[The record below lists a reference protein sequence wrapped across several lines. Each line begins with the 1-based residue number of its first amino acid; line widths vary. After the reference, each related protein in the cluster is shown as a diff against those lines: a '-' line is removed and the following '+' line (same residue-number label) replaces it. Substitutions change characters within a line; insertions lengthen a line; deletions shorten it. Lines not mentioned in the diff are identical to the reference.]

1 MLKIDPTLLD
11 TYDGSIYRTLRES
24 EAEPVVS
31 TGPKGKKYF
40 SDIPNKVGL
49 GIVGLAKGGVN
60 LVGGEDTGIYKFLES
75 EIKRGQGDLSP
86 EMRRQDEARAAVM
99 ADPETGMLDV
109 VASMAENPYSTL
121 GDIAGSIPGIFA
133 GGGVGGLLMRGTAAA
148 TGAAVGRFGGALAS
162 GVGEGT
168 IMAVDV
174 LDKTKSVT
182 AALEALALGT
192 VTGGLTPGNVVA
204 KLGRKTA
211 GDAAESAVLPAVF
224 GVETATLGRTG
235 VKAAVGRGLA
245 TTAEEAAQEYVQE
258 FGQSA
263 IEQYA
268 TEGSVDFNTARKAGA
283 AGAVMGGVMGG
294 GMHPV
299 VGEGSQQAQLE
310 MAEKVLEKDPTN
322 PVAQAEV
329 SLLRAQRDYV
339 EATPDQRAALK
350 PAIDVAQAAV
360 VAARNPESRD
370 AQENLDTAK
379 AEVVVDTAGME
390 GARAAADSV
399 SIETKRAIEEATTT
413 DEVIQAFAEGQQAH
427 STLTVDAQAVAN
439 TRAGMAQVIPE
450 VVNAALE
457 EEVARASAPLASG
470 TVNQETFPVEEV
482 ATPKVSDQVGL
493 TRDTPVEVAQAQIA
507 EAEAVPLPVIDTEAL
522 ATEVQA
528 ITAPRVAAAKQA
540 LAEAGMVPD
549 VARILLAST
558 DAALRQ
564 QYAEVGADPARIQM
578 AEALLEQRGVPV
590 APEARAARAVLEAEV
605 QTLAQAVGRTPASL
619 RQLLQR
625 VTEQQARN
633 NLNNPTLAQQHPT
646 MRALGVVRGWD
657 LTPEVEEITA
667 SEIEEPVMGVDQ
679 GMVNELNAE
688 RLLTRTGT
696 VELSD
701 RLNDLVVDNA
711 PDEVVEAM
719 MSVSRFTPGEAE
731 DSAIFA
737 EDSAA
742 VLNWLQSEEG
752 ATVGGLRYAG
762 QLNRVRDI
770 LGLRSIGKTESA
782 STPADNQL
790 EAMLREAKAA
800 PDEVIDRDAKIA
812 ELERMAGDITMTPV
826 QRRGY
831 RAQAANLR
839 TERAAEATAN
849 TPTARGTRAGVRSV
863 QRNFETR
870 AQAAK
875 STGTLQKMGKFWRN
889 MMSSRN
895 VGQRTLPKID
905 TSNLKTSM
913 RAAVA
918 SGRALP
924 QAALTEIKNRYNA
937 KLRAMAEKWAATNGA
952 NMATWVDPIISLTPQ
967 YEGRSAGFSMQLH
980 GLGRGDRNEN
990 PYAARPT
997 GATAYFSADSTI
1009 HASSLRS
1016 APGAADLAY
1025 RIAAEVAALRGIP
1038 FPSDQTLT
1046 TVNPLRRQLQSLSS
1060 DTLFAPGTINPLTS
1074 GGRQGPQGV
1083 PPEIWSGLTPV
1094 EKVGLN
1100 ALRAAHSI
1108 SETRANSPTAGEW
1121 LENLEFDRQGR
1132 IVAVTDPKP
1141 IDNMRTGVRTP
1152 FGFPR
1157 GTFVT
1162 DRMLKDKI
1170 GEINPATGY
1179 TTFAQESH
1187 GTGGIGVDTA
1197 KLGILNNTIL
1207 NFIENNPEAEIPA
1220 WMGTVARSTGRAMG
1234 GWFFSENEDTPATG
1248 ITPAEATQHLRDVV
1262 GDKAAQV
1269 LLDTGLVRFVETP
1282 AELADLGG
1290 VPLSSVSGAV
1300 QGATLDDGSIV
1311 LVVGSLSGK
1320 TAAAVLQHE
1329 ALHATLK
1336 GLLGEDTYTRLM
1348 DRLDTLLQAGGQA
1361 QWVKD
1366 ARAAVPANTPAE
1378 NVTEEVAGY
1387 AVEQYVKNPESTN
1400 PIVAWARNLMSAIR
1414 TAIIQNKSLPE
1425 ALRVWAIQNI
1435 QPQDF
1440 ARMAIA
1446 GLKKSATTQGSMR
1459 ESRRDFDGEIAALME
1474 EHKGA
1479 TPERRA
1485 EINGELRT
1493 LNQFRNAAADI
1504 DYEENTNEPAN
1515 LRGENARVPAKAEYG
1530 TAREGAVSID
1540 ATHFSNTERTS
1551 LNTSAYGRGAKGEEA
1566 GRLALPENADIRDRT
1581 HFYVNEGAGVTPES
1595 AVGGVAHNVKLNN
1608 MYDIK
1613 ADKLGIRAAAG
1624 ENVSAMERAVVA
1636 AGFDGYY
1643 APQMANKQGVA
1654 VVIGKHS
1661 IPVSAGQGGTNLVT
1675 QFEGDTYAANLAK
1688 SKLPGGSMLGREW
1701 LASIKGTE
1709 FDTANVRAEL
1719 EVRQGERLY
1728 RDDLPRFNK
1737 PSNGNMKFSIA
1748 QEANHAVTPV
1758 APSPAPRA
1766 ELNVLD
1772 NPHRGPVERVMEMV
1786 RGVLQDKHTT
1796 LRRLQQLAGVTV
1808 DQIKM
1813 DTMGAL
1819 DRLGSK
1825 MATKQRSLVMEPLAA
1840 MENIL
1845 QANYSGPKADEE
1857 AYRDIN
1863 QLLKMRHV
1871 AEYNARMALINPA
1884 KYDANGIHLT
1894 GHDAANPGS
1903 GITDEVAAAEVAR
1916 LEAGPHAKALLEAE
1930 KTYRKMIHDLQDYA
1944 VAQGLETAGLI
1955 EAWRDPETGFPNY
1968 TPFHRELDLD
1978 ENFGIGTTKGGQAFS
1993 LRTGITQRAMGSKAE
2008 IVDPLASTLILGTRI
2023 VRRGENAVVARTM
2036 FEFAKDVIP
2045 NYLSSNGEL
2054 KPMWS
2059 VDVVPQTRV
2068 LKRVNIYKTRMAN
2081 GEMSPEFYNREQAR
2095 LYADAQQTVW
2105 VNQNPDAD
2113 PTTSGIQ
2120 VDLLGAGERVFS
2132 QPIPDTM
2139 NRDNI
2144 MVIPVKGENHI
2155 ITFDE
2160 GSADGMA
2167 ILRALKGKDG
2177 LGAGAKA
2184 ASKLLTPFRMF
2195 SRWTVAMATGYNPMF
2210 MPFNSIRDVFGSM
2223 INARD
2228 GGVPGW
2234 TWKDSRQIATQFPAA
2249 FAGINARLHEEFLT
2263 RHSNTG
2269 AAPEAEPDSWGW
2281 WMDQAER
2288 AGGMTGVMEHI
2299 AEPEEARTMLRR
2311 LYGSE
2316 VEAQALG
2323 PNEVKD
2329 WLSRGQNTL
2338 LKLGDKVYKFGEGE
2352 TKGVGEWASK
2362 QIAAR
2367 IKRFNSASEA
2377 ATRTM
2382 VFRKA
2387 TERYMDQGHS
2397 QAEAMQLAAVVSKN
2411 ISTNFNRRGS
2421 FSTALNQMFP
2431 FFNAAVQGSARLAE
2445 ALFEKETYTINKDSH
2460 VITDQRT
2467 RITPFGKNVIKGMA
2481 SIGAAQAALL
2491 FAAGFD
2497 DDEPPQSVKDRNFI
2511 VPLGDKKYLMIPM
2524 PHGFNTLVNF
2534 GREMTQTMGAAASGN
2549 FKQAR
2554 KHFNA
2559 ATLGQISAFNPF
2571 GGQGGLGLTISPA
2584 LSDPAIALYFN
2595 EDAFGRPIAREDF
2608 NPRNQTPGF
2617 TRTKEGGSTSGR
2629 AVAQLLNSISGGNE
2643 DQPGGISPTGD
2654 QIDYLLGEL
2663 GGGLTREVLK
2673 AGKVGWAGVED
2684 VTSTPREEL
2693 PVSKVPLIG
2702 RLYGEAKGAVG
2713 IRTRAFEVSGE
2724 LNQLN
2729 NRYKGLMERAAAT
2742 PDAAEKEALRQKA
2755 REFKADNPEISL
2767 ADDFNRFY
2775 TSDSKAKKQR
2785 ALARGNSE
2793 VGKVNRITESQ
2804 TEKATELLEKYDL
2817 LAD

>member
-1 MLKIDPTLLD
+1 MPIAPRSDFDAYLSNLPEPEPAPKKPTKRSVGD
-11 TYDGSIYRTLRES
+11 VASD
-24 EAEPVVS
+24 AF
-31 TGPKGKKYF
+31 F
-40 SDIPNKVGL
+40 SLAG
-49 GIVGLAKGGVN
+49 GGAGLAKGVISTAIGNRNDVYDYFDRSSQISADSMSDAAKAEKAM
-60 LVGGEDTGIYKFLES
+60 LADKL
-75 EIKRGQGDLSP
+75 KRGGLTD
-86 EMRRQDEARAAVM
+86 AASYALTTPALMGNMIVESLPAM
-99 ADPETGMLDV
+99 G
-109 VASMAENPYSTL
+109 
-121 GDIAGSIPGIFA
+121 A
-133 GGGVGGLLMRGTAAA
+133 GGGVGGILARGVGA
-148 TGAAVGRFGGALAS
+148 TTRFGTALAS

-168 IMAVDV
+168 FMATDV
-174 LDKTKSVT
+174 YDKTASAG
-182 AALEALALGT
+182 AALQALALGT
-192 VTGGLTPGNVVA
+192 VTGGLTPSNVLASATRKGMAEAVESTVPSLLPGLA
-204 KLGRKTA
+204 KA
-211 GDAAESAVLPAVF
+211 GVV
-224 GVETATLGRTG
+224 G
-235 VKAAVGRGLA
+235 AVGRGA
-245 TTAEEAAQEYVQE
+245 VSVGQEAAQEFVQE
-258 FGQSA
+258 GGQA
-263 IEQYA
+263 LIEQGGRGEKLDLEA
-268 TEGSVDFNTARKAGA
+268 AAKQGFVGA
-283 AGAVMGGVMGG
+283 ALGGVMGG
-294 GMHPV
+294 DMHPV

-322 PVAQAEV
+322 PVANAEV

-360 VAARNPESRD
+360 VAARNPELRA
-370 AQENLDTAK
+370 AQDNLDTAK
-379 AEVVVDTAGME
+379 AEVVVDNAGME

-399 SIETKRAIEEATTT
+399 SIETKRAIEEATTV
-413 DEVIQAFAEGQQAH
+413 DEVVQAFADGQQAH

-439 TRAGMAQVIPE
+439 TRAGMAQVIPD
-450 VVNAALE
+450 VVNAALQQE
-457 EEVARASAPLASG
+457 IADLNAARPAGPSASEAI
-470 TVNQETFPVEEV
+470 FPVKLAPP
-482 ATPKVSDQVGL
+482 ATPTVS
-493 TRDTPVEVAQAQIA
+493 DTPVEVAQAQRL
-507 EAEAVPLPVIDTEAL
+507 EAAVTPLPVINTEAL
-522 ATEVQA
+522 AAEVEA
-528 ITAPRVAAAKQA
+528 VTAPRVAAAKQA
-540 LAEAGMVPD
+540 LTKAGYLPE
-549 VARILLAST
+549 VARNMVETST
-558 DAALRQ
+558 ADLRRQ
-564 QYAEVGADPARIQM
+564 HAEIGADPARIQM

-590 APEARAARAVLEAEV
+590 APEARAARADLEAEV
-605 QTLAQAVGRTPASL
+605 QTLAKALGRTPASL
-619 RQLLQR
+619 RQTLQGF
-625 VTEQQARN
+625 TEQQGLD
-633 NLNNPTLAQQHPT
+633 NLSNPTLARQHPV

-667 SEIEEPVMGVDQ
+667 AEIEEPVMGIDQ

-688 RLLTRTGT
+688 RLLTRSGAI
-696 VELSD
+696 ELSD

-711 PDEVVEAM
+711 PDDVVEAM

-742 VLNWLQSEEG
+742 VLKWLQSEEG

-782 STPADNQL
+782 STPANTQL
-790 EAMLREAKAA
+790 EEMLREAKAT
-800 PDEVIDRDAKIA
+800 PDEVIDHDAKIE
-812 ELERMAGDITMTPV
+812 ELERMGFDASLP
-826 QRRGY
+826 
-831 RAQAANLR
+831 RAQRAEAR
-839 TERAAEATAN
+839 ARAAELRSERDALVANARARSAPTPAANVQTDFMARAITAM
-849 TPTARGTRAGVRSV
+849 RDGVLEKLGKAWQTV
-863 QRNFETR
+863 
-870 AQAAK
+870 
-875 STGTLQKMGKFWRN
+875 MGGR
-889 MMSSRN
+889 
-895 VGQRTLPKID
+895 GQRTFTVNTRDLAGSIGTD
-905 TSNLKTSM
+905 
-913 RAAVA
+913 RAP
-918 SGRALP
+918 S
-924 QAALTEIKNRYNA
+924 QAKMNTLKNRYNEA
-937 KLRAMAEKWAATNGA
+937 LKVQAVAWGEA
-952 NMATWVDPIISLTPQ
+952 NNQPVNLAHWENPVNAITTGLEGDP
-967 YEGRSAGFSMQLH
+967 YEIRIVVGS
-980 GLGRGDRNEN
+980 LGRKANEN
-990 PYAARPT
+990 PYMVKPNTAT
-997 GATAYFSADSTI
+997 GHLDYHSIPRAPSITSTGLRRAEG
-1009 HASSLRS
+1009 AS
-1016 APGAADLAY
+1016 DLAY
-1025 RIAAEVAALRGIP
+1025 RLAAEIAAMQGVNINASG
-1038 FPSDQTLT
+1038 TLLT
-1046 TVNPLRRQLQSLSS
+1046 NNNVRRHLQSISMDHL
-1060 DTLFAPGTINPLTS
+1060 LGTGRVSPVGY
-1074 GGRQGPQGV
+1074 GGSTTEQGV
-1083 PPEIWSGLTPV
+1083 PGDLWRQASPE
-1094 EKVGLN
+1094 EKAGLN
-1100 ALRAAHSI
+1100 LLRLVHQMGVDRGMVGSHNTGGEGNYHERISKAAWAQNLRIRRDGSI
-1108 SETRANSPTAGEW
+1108 YAATEP
-1121 LENLEFDRQGR
+1121 
-1132 IVAVTDPKP
+1132 TDPNGFAKGAEVSDADLERK
-1141 IDNMRTGVRTP
+1141 ISATQSFERTGAGG
-1152 FGFPR
+1152 FGAS
-1157 GTFVT
+1157 T
-1162 DRMLKDKI
+1162 M
-1170 GEINPATGY
+1170 
-1179 TTFAQESH
+1179 
-1187 GTGGIGVDTA
+1187 
-1197 KLGILNNTIL
+1197 KLGIMLNTMTSS
-1207 NFIENNPEAEIPA
+1207 IENNPDANIPQ
-1220 WMGTVARSTGRAMG
+1220 WMITTAKQLGRAQG
-1234 GWFFSENEDTPATG
+1234 GWFFSENEETPAIG
-1248 ITPAEATQHLRDVV
+1248 ITTTEATQHLRDVV

-1311 LVVGSLSGK
+1311 LVVGNLTGK

-1336 GLLGEDTYTRLM
+1336 GLVGEDTYTRLM
-1348 DRLDTLLQAGGQA
+1348 GRLDTLLQAGGQA

-1459 ESRRDFDGEIAALME
+1459 ESRRDFDGEIASLMK
-1474 EHKGA
+1474 EHTTA

-1825 MATKQRSLVMEPLAA
+1825 MATKQRSLVTEPLAA

-2059 VDVVPQTRV
+2059 VDIVPSTRV

-2095 LYADAQQTVW
+2095 LYADAQQTIW
-2105 VNQNPDAD
+2105 VNKNPDAD
-2113 PTTSGIQ
+2113 PNTSGIQ

-2132 QPIPDTM
+2132 QPIPDTL

-2144 MVIPVKGENHI
+2144 MVIPVAGENHI

-2249 FAGINARLHEEFLT
+2249 FAGINARLHEEFLA

-2387 TERYMDQGHS
+2387 TKRYMDQGHS

-2445 ALFEKETYTINKDSH
+2445 ALFEKETYTINKDGH

-2595 EDAFGRPIAREDF
+2595 EDAFGRPIAREDM
-2608 NPRNQTPGF
+2608 NQRDKTPGF
-2617 TRTKEGGSTSGR
+2617 SRTKEGGTTTGR
-2629 AVAQLLNSISGGNE
+2629 QIAEFLNTISGGNE
-2643 DQPGGISPTGD
+2643 DQPGAISPTGD
-2654 QIDYLLGEL
+2654 QVDYLVGEL
-2663 GGGLTREVLK
+2663 GGGLTRETIK
-2673 AGKVGWAGVED
+2673 AGQLAVAGAKD
-2684 VTSTPREEL
+2684 VMGVPREEL
-2693 PVSKVPLIG
+2693 PVSRIPLIG
-2702 RLYGEAKGAVG
+2702 RIYGEAKGAVG
-2713 IRTRAFEVSGE
+2713 VRARAFKVSGE
-2724 LNQLN
+2724 LNQLE
-2729 NRYKGLMERAAAT
+2729 NRYKGLMERAAANK
-2742 PDAAEKEALRQKA
+2742 DESLRQEA
-2755 REFKADNPEISL
+2755 RDFKAANPEIAL

-2775 TSDSKAKKQR
+2775 REDSKARKQR
-2785 ALARGNSE
+2785 ALARGNADIE
-2793 VGKVNRITESQ
+2793 KVNVITESG
-2804 TEKATELLEKYDL
+2804 TAKATALLEKYDAL
-2817 LAD
+2817 KQ

>member
-1 MLKIDPTLLD
+1 MPITKISDLD
-11 TYDGSIYRTLRES
+11 AYLNSLPEP
-24 EAEPVVS
+24 EAEP
-31 TGPKGKKYF
+31 KKPTKRSIGDVASDAFF
-40 SDIPNKVGL
+40 SLAG
-49 GIVGLAKGGVN
+49 GGAGLAKGVISTAIGNRNDVYDYFDRSSQISADSMSDAAKAEKAM
-60 LVGGEDTGIYKFLES
+60 LADKL
-75 EIKRGQGDLSP
+75 KRGGLTD
-86 EMRRQDEARAAVM
+86 AASYALTTPSLM
-99 ADPETGMLDV
+99 ANMIVESLPAMG
-109 VASMAENPYSTL
+109 
-121 GDIAGSIPGIFA
+121 A
-133 GGGVGGLLMRGTAAA
+133 GGGVGGILARGVGA
-148 TGAAVGRFGGALAS
+148 TTRFGTALAS

-168 IMAVDV
+168 FMATDV
-174 LDKTKSVT
+174 YDKTASAG
-182 AALEALALGT
+182 AALQALALGT
-192 VTGGLTPGNVVA
+192 VTGGLTPSNVLASATRKGMAEAVESTVPSLLPGLA
-204 KLGRKTA
+204 KA
-211 GDAAESAVLPAVF
+211 GVV
-224 GVETATLGRTG
+224 G
-235 VKAAVGRGLA
+235 AVGRGA
-245 TTAEEAAQEYVQE
+245 VSVGQEAAQEFVQE
-258 FGQSA
+258 GGQA
-263 IEQYA
+263 LIEQGGRGEKLDLEA
-268 TEGSVDFNTARKAGA
+268 AAKQGFVGA
-283 AGAVMGGVMGG
+283 ALGGVMGG

-360 VAARNPESRD
+360 VAARNPELRA
-370 AQENLDTAK
+370 AQDNLDTAK
-379 AEVVVDTAGME
+379 AEVVVDNAGME

-399 SIETKRAIEEATTT
+399 SIETKRAIEEATTV
-413 DEVIQAFAEGQQAH
+413 DEVVQAFADGQQAH

-439 TRAGMAQVIPE
+439 TRAGMVQVIPD
-450 VVNAALE
+450 VVNAALQ
-457 EEVARASAPLASG
+457 EEVARASVPLANTTPLASG
-470 TVNQETFPVEEV
+470 TVNQEAFPIEEV
-482 ATPKVSDQVGL
+482 TTPKVSDQIGL
-493 TRDTPVEVAQAQIA
+493 TRDTPIEVAQAQLA
-507 EAEAVPLPVIDTEAL
+507 EAATPLPVIDTAALGAEVEA
-522 ATEVQA
+522 V
-528 ITAPRVAAAKQA
+528 TAPRVAAAKQA
-540 LAEAGMVPD
+540 LAEAGMLPE
-549 VARILLAST
+549 VARNMVETST
-558 DAALRQ
+558 ADLRHQ
-564 QYAEVGADPARIQM
+564 HAEIGADPARTQM

-590 APEARAARAVLEAEV
+590 SPEARAARADLEAEV
-605 QTLAQAVGRTPASL
+605 QTLAQAVERTPASL
-619 RQLLQR
+619 RQLLQN
-625 VTEQQARN
+625 VTEQQAQN
-633 NLNNPTLAQQHPT
+633 NLNNPTLAQQHPI

-667 SEIEEPVMGVDQ
+667 TEIEEPVMGIDQ

-790 EAMLREAKAA
+790 EAMLREAKNA
-800 PDEVIDRDAKIA
+800 PDEVVDRDAKIA

-839 TERAAEATAN
+839 TERDAEGTAN

-863 QRNFETR
+863 QRNFKSR

-875 STGTLQKMGKFWRN
+875 SAGVLQKLGKFWRN
-889 MMSSRN
+889 VMASRN
-895 VGQRTLPKID
+895 AGQRTLPKID
-905 TSNLKTSM
+905 TSDLKAPM
-913 RAAVA
+913 RSAVA
-918 SGRALP
+918 TGRALP
-924 QAALTEIKNRYNA
+924 QAALTQIKNRYNA
-937 KLRAMAEKWAATNGA
+937 KLRTMAEKWAATNGA

-980 GLGRGDRNEN
+980 GLGRADHNEN
-990 PYAARPT
+990 PYAVRPT

-1016 APGAADLAY
+1016 APGSADLAY

-1038 FPSDQTLT
+1038 FPSDATLS
-1046 TVNPLRRQLQSLSS
+1046 TVNPLRRQLQSMSA

-1074 GGRQGPQGV
+1074 GGNQGPQGV
-1083 PPEIWSGLTPV
+1083 PPDVWRSLTPV

-1108 SETRANSPTAGEW
+1108 SETRANTATGGEW
-1121 LENLEFDRQGR
+1121 LENLEFNRQGE

-1141 IDNMRTGVRTP
+1141 IDNLRTGVRAP

-1157 GTFVT
+1157 GTVVT

-1179 TTFAQESH
+1179 TTFAQESLA
-1187 GTGGIGVDTA
+1187 TGGIGVDTA

-1207 NFIENNPEAEIPA
+1207 NFIENKPGAEIPA
-1220 WMGTVARSTGRAMG
+1220 WMGAVARSTGRAMG
-1234 GWFFSENEDTPATG
+1234 GWFFSENEDTPAIG
-1248 ITPAEATQHLRDVV
+1248 ITTTEATQHLRDVV
-1262 GDKAAQV
+1262 GDKVAQV

-1311 LVVGSLSGK
+1311 LVVGNLSGK

-1336 GLLGEDTYTRLM
+1336 GLVGEDTYTRLM
-1348 DRLDTLLQAGGQA
+1348 GRLDTLLQAGGQA

-1485 EINGELRT
+1485 EINAELRT

-1515 LRGENARVPAKAEYG
+1515 LRGENARVPAQAEYG

-1540 ATHFSNTERTS
+1540 ATHFSNTERTT
-1551 LNTSAYGRGAKGEEA
+1551 LDTSAYGRGAKGEEA

-1581 HFYVNEGAGVTPES
+1581 HFYVNEGSGVTPES

-1624 ENVSAMERAVVA
+1624 ENVSAMERAVIA

-1643 APQMANKQGVA
+1643 APQIANNQGVA

-1661 IPVSAGQGGTNLVT
+1661 IPVSAGQGGTNLVA

-1737 PSNGNMKFSIA
+1737 ASKGNMKFSIA
-1748 QEANHAVTPV
+1748 QEANRTVAPV
-1758 APSPAPRA
+1758 AASAAPQN
-1766 ELNVLD
+1766 ELNIL
-1772 NPHRGPVERVMEMV
+1772 NIGARGPLERVMEMV
-1786 RGVLQDKHTT
+1786 RSALQDKHVT
-1796 LRRLQQLAGVTV
+1796 LRRIQQIAGVTAE
-1808 DQIKM
+1808 QIKM

-1825 MATKQRSLVMEPLAA
+1825 MSSAQKRLVMEPLAA
-1840 MENIL
+1840 MENIM
-1845 QANYSGPKADEE
+1845 QAAYTGPNKGEDAH
-1857 AYRDIN
+1857 RDIN
-1863 QLLKMRHV
+1863 SLLKMRHV
-1871 AEYNARMALINPA
+1871 PEYNRRMAEINPA
-1884 KYDANGIHLT
+1884 KFN
-1894 GHDAANPGS
+1894 AAGERVSGYNAEFPGS
-1903 GITDEVAAAEVAR
+1903 GITDKEAAIELAR
-1916 LEAGPHAKALLEAE
+1916 LERSPQAPALLEAE
-1930 KTYRKMIHDLQDYA
+1930 KVYRKMIHDLQDYA
-1944 VAQGLETAGLI
+1944 VAQGLEQAGLI
-1955 EAWRDPETGFPNY
+1955 EAWRNPETGFPNY

-1978 ENFGIGTTKGGQAFS
+1978 ENLGIGTARGAQGFS
-1993 LRTGITQRAMGSKAE
+1993 LRTGITQRAMGSSAE
-2008 IVDPLASTLILGTRI
+2008 IIDPLASTLILGSRI
-2023 VRRGENAVVARTM
+2023 VSRGENAVVARTM
-2036 FEFAKDVIP
+2036 LEFAKGFVP
-2045 NYLSSNGEL
+2045 NYLTRGTEL
-2054 KPMWS
+2054 KPMWA

-2068 LKRVNIYKTRMAN
+2068 IKNTNIYQTLTAD
-2081 GEMSPEFYNREQAR
+2081 GSMSPEFYNREQAR
-2095 LYADAQQTVW
+2095 LFADTQQAIW
-2105 VNQNPDAD
+2105 VQQNPGVDV
-2113 PTTSGIQ
+2113 TTSGIESR
-2120 VDLLGAGERVFS
+2120 LIGTGERVFI
-2132 QPIPDTM
+2132 QDVPNALNDQ
-2139 NRDNI
+2139 NV
-2144 MVIPVKGENHI
+2144 MVIPVEGENHI
-2155 ITFDE
+2155 IKFDE
-2160 GSADGMA
+2160 GSVDGMA
-2167 ILRALKGKDG
+2167 IMNALKGKATVG
-2177 LGAGAKA
+2177 GGNGAKVMQ
-2184 ASKLLTPFRMF
+2184 KLLTPFRMF

-2210 MPFNSIRDVFGSM
+2210 MPFNSARDIQAAM
-2223 INARD
+2223 INAKD

-2234 TWKDSRQIATQFPAA
+2234 SWSDSRQIATQFPGAYM
-2249 FAGINARLHEEFLT
+2249 GINNRLNEEFAAL
-2263 RHSNTG
+2263 HSNTG
-2269 AAPEAEPDSWGW
+2269 AAPEAPQGSWGW
-2281 WMDQAER
+2281 WMDQAQR
-2288 AGGMTGVMEHI
+2288 SGGMTGVMEHI
-2299 AEPEEARTMLRR
+2299 AEPDTARTMLRR
-2311 LYGSE
+2311 LYGSD
-2316 VEAQALG
+2316 VESQFLPA
-2323 PNEVKD
+2323 NEAAD
-2329 WLSRGQNTL
+2329 WLTRAQGGL
-2338 LKLGDKVYKFGEGE
+2338 LKIGDSFYRFGEGE
-2352 TKGVGEWASK
+2352 TSGNAAGAWASK

-2367 IKRFNSASEA
+2367 IARWNSASEA
-2377 ATRTM
+2377 ATRTI
-2382 VFRKA
+2382 VFKKA
-2387 TERYMDQGHS
+2387 TEKYMEQGHS
-2397 QAEAMQLAAVVSKN
+2397 EADAMTLAAGISKN
-2411 ISTNFNRRGS
+2411 ISTNFNRRGNA
-2421 FSTALNQMFP
+2421 STALNQLFP
-2431 FFNAAVQGSARLAE
+2431 FFNAAVQGSARMAE
-2445 ALFEKETYTINKDSH
+2445 ALFEKKTYTVTKDGK
-2460 VITDQRT
+2460 VMADQKT
-2467 RITPFGKNVIKGMA
+2467 TLTPFGKKVMGSLA
-2481 SIGAAQAALL
+2481 SLGSLQAALL

-2497 DDEPPQSVKDRNFI
+2497 DEEPPQSVKDRSFI
-2511 VPLGDKKYLMIPM
+2511 IPLGDKDYLAIPM
-2524 PHGFNTLVNF
+2524 PHGFNTLINF
-2534 GREMTQTMGAAASGN
+2534 GREMTQAMGSAATGDFKKAQGHVGN
-2549 FKQAR
+2549 
-2554 KHFNA
+2554 
-2559 ATLGQISAFNPF
+2559 ATLGQVSAFNPF
-2571 GGQGGLGLTISPA
+2571 GGQGNWQMAISPA
-2584 LSDPAIALYFN
+2584 LTDPAVALYMN
-2595 EDAFGRPIAREDF
+2595 ENVFGRQIAREDM
-2608 NPRNQTPGF
+2608 NQRDKTPGF
-2617 TRTKEGGSTSGR
+2617 SRTKEGGTTTGR
-2629 AVAQLLNSISGGNE
+2629 QIAEFLNTISGGNE
-2643 DQPGGISPTGD
+2643 DQPGAISPTGD
-2654 QIDYLLGEL
+2654 QVDYLVGEV
-2663 GGGLTREVLK
+2663 GGGLTREAIK
-2673 AGKVGWAGVED
+2673 AGQVAVAGAKD
-2684 VTSTPREEL
+2684 VMGVPREEL
-2693 PVSKVPLIG
+2693 PVSRIPLIG
-2702 RLYGEAKGAVG
+2702 RIYGEAKGAVG
-2713 IRTRAFEVSGE
+2713 VRARAFEVSGE
-2724 LNQLN
+2724 LNQLE
-2729 NRYKGLMERAAAT
+2729 NRYKGLMERAAANK
-2742 PDAAEKEALRQKA
+2742 DEGLRQEA
-2755 REFKADNPEISL
+2755 RDFKAANPEIAL

-2775 TSDSKAKKQR
+2775 REDSKARKQR
-2785 ALARGNSE
+2785 ALARGNADIE
-2793 VGKVNRITESQ
+2793 KVNVITESG
-2804 TEKATELLEKYDL
+2804 TAKATALLEKYDAL
-2817 LAD
+2817 KQ